1 MYVNPFVAG
10 VIATIM
16 VELVLII
23 GIALFTGNKK
33 KD

>member
-1 MYVNPFVAG
+1 MYINPFVAG

-23 GIALFTGNKK
+23 GFAIFNGSKNNK
-33 KD
+33 